1 MVTQFKQRQDE
12 AKQAK
17 SVAKKEEIARCLQLA
32 VESRTCKNSEEY
44 FVATQLFR
52 SDYNRYIFSS
62 FDTDEERLS

>member
-32 VESRTCKNSEEY
+32 VQKLRRVLCSYTVVQK
-44 FVATQLFR
+44 
-52 SDYNRYIFSS
+52 
-62 FDTDEERLS
+62 